1 MRKLCQ
7 GLLVSQGLGS
17 DSHWGL
23 GGLLGDEQLGPKE
36 GPMRRGLEGLGDDRM
51 NIWYLVVKP
60 GDSEDT
66 TWDEA
71 DVEPPES
78 GGDCPVLS
86 PQGSGKSMEG
96 AGGGTAQVLGLGV
109 EGTCPCGTPAEVSPL
124 QPESP
129 GKPGPPCGQ

>member
-51 NIWYLVVKP
+51 NIWYLVVTHISCIN
-60 GDSEDT
+60 GI
-66 TWDEA
+66 
-71 DVEPPES
+71 
-78 GGDCPVLS
+78 GRQILYY
-86 PQGSGKSMEG
+86 
-96 AGGGTAQVLGLGV
+96 
-109 EGTCPCGTPAEVSPL
+109 
-124 QPESP
+124 
-129 GKPGPPCGQ
+129 